1 VIFLDVRIDDIGDG
15 ISFSFEMDEEEQN
28 KDFGRI
34 SFGSSVVT
42 VRLDGLDSASIHP
55 DLLALSSILMCHPFV
70 GKELNYPNPV
80 SEKFNEA
87 VNGLISRYEFKPKS
101 GELVRPRSSG
111 SNFRMGLAFSGGVD
125 STAALSVLPEDSVP
139 VFMLRP
145 SRGKSLY
152 DPSAAL
158 ESCKLLEEVGYD
170 VRVVECDVEFI
181 REPVGFPTDL
191 SHAIPSILLADDMCI
206 DSLAFGTVMESAFG
220 IGHEK
225 FRDYW
230 KGSHWKFYSE
240 LLGAVSIDLCLPV
253 SGVSEVG
260 TAIIVNSTPLGEL
273 SQSCIRGKWK
283 KPCKRCWK
291 CCRKGLLSSAL
302 ELVDLKSEDLELMF
316 SSEDVR
322 NKLSSI
328 PISHENVIEYALQR
342 IDRDLHPNFPF
353 LRGRIE
359 RGTDLGFL
367 ECWFEPSSD
376 FIPEKYRKEICG
388 KIKNLLRT
396 MDEREEEKV
405 RKWDLLD
412 YYESEETESLAKL
425 VSDNW

>member
-1 VIFLDVRIDDIGDG
+1 MDVKIDDIEDG
-15 ISFSFEMDEEEQN
+15 ISFSFEIDEEEQDR
-28 KDFGRI
+28 DFGRI
-34 SFGSSVVT
+34 SFGDSVVT
-42 VRLDGLDSASIHP
+42 VRLEGLDSSSIHP
-55 DLLALSSILMCHPFV
+55 DLLALSTILMCHPFV
-70 GKELNYPNPV
+70 GRELNYPNPV
-80 SEKFNEA
+80 SEKFEEA
-87 VNGLISRYEFKPKS
+87 VNRMVSRYEFKPKS
-101 GELVRPRSSG
+101 GKSVQPRSAG
-111 SNFRMGLAFSGGVD
+111 SNYRMGLAFSGGVD

-158 ESCKLLEEVGYD
+158 ESCRLLGEVGYD
-170 VRVVECDVEFI
+170 ARVVECDVEFI

-191 SHAIPSILLADDMCI
+191 SHAIPSILLADEICI

-230 KGSHWKFYSE
+230 NGSHWRFYSE

-253 SGVSEVG
+253 SGISEVG

-302 ELVDLKSEDLELMF
+302 GLVNLDSEDLELMF

-322 NKLSSI
+322 NKLSSV
-328 PISHENVIEYALQR
+328 PISHENVIEYSLQR
-342 IDRDLHPNFPF
+342 IDGNLHPNFPF
-353 LRGRIE
+353 LRRRIE
-359 RGTDLGFL
+359 RESDLEFL

-376 FIPEKYRKEICG
+376 FIPEKYRKEICE

-396 MDEREEEKV
+396 MGEREEENV
-405 RKWDLLD
+405 RKWDLVD
-412 YYESEETESLAKL
+412 YYESEETETLAKL
-425 VSDNW
+425 VADNW

>member
-1 VIFLDVRIDDIGDG
+1 LDIRIDEIEGG
-15 ISFSFEMDEEEQN
+15 ISFSFEMDEEE
-28 KDFGRI
+28 KSADLGRI

-42 VRLDGLDSASIHP
+42 VHLGDLDSSSIHP

-80 SEKFNEA
+80 SEKFEEA
-87 VNGLISRYEFKPKS
+87 VNSMVSRYEFKPKS
-101 GELVRPRSSG
+101 GKRVQPRSAG
-111 SNFRMGLAFSGGVD
+111 VNFRMGLAFSGGVD

-158 ESCKLLEEVGYD
+158 ESCRLLKEVGYD
-170 VRVVECDVEFI
+170 VRIIECDVEFI

-191 SHAIPSILLADDMCI
+191 SHAIPSILLADEICI
-206 DSLAFGTVMESAFG
+206 DSLSFGTVMESAFG

-230 KGSHWKFYSE
+230 NGSHWKFYSK
-240 LLGAVSIDLCLPV
+240 LLGAVDIDLCLPV
-253 SGVSEVG
+253 CGISEVG
-260 TAIIVNSTPLGEL
+260 TAMIVNSTPIGEF

-291 CCRKGLLSSAL
+291 CCRKGLLGSAL
-302 ELVDLKSEDLELMF
+302 GLVNLDSKEAELMF
-316 SSEDVR
+316 SSADVR
-322 NKLSSI
+322 NKLSSV

-342 IDRDLHPNFPF
+342 IDGDLHSNFPF
-353 LRGRIE
+353 LRNRIE
-359 RGTDLGFL
+359 RGSNLGFL
-367 ECWFEPSSD
+367 ECWFEPSAD
-376 FIPEKYRKEICG
+376 FIPEKYRSEVCE

-396 MDEREEEKV
+396 MDEREERGVKSWNLV
-405 RKWDLLD
+405 DF
-412 YYESEETESLAKL
+412 YESDETRSLTRL
-425 VSDNW
+425 VSENW

>member
-1 VIFLDVRIDDIGDG
+1 MDVLIDDIEDG
-15 ISFSFEMDEEEQN
+15 VKFSFEMDEEE
-28 KDFGRI
+28 KKRDFGRV

-42 VRLDGLDSASIHP
+42 VRLDGLDSSTIHP

-80 SEKFNEA
+80 SERFEET
-87 VNGLISRYEFKPKS
+87 VNSMVSRYQFKPKS
-101 GELVRPRSSG
+101 GKSVEPRSTG
-111 SNFRMGLAFSGGVD
+111 SNYRMGLAFSGGVD
-125 STAALSVLPEDSVP
+125 STAALSLLPADSVP

-145 SRGKSLY
+145 SKGKSLY

-191 SHAIPSILLADDMCI
+191 SHAIPSILLADEICI

-230 KGSHWKFYSE
+230 NGSHWKFYST
-240 LLGAVSIDLCLPV
+240 LLGSVSIDLCLPV

-260 TAIIVNSTPLGEL
+260 TAIIVNSTPLGDL

-291 CCRKGLLSSAL
+291 CCRKGLLGSAL
-302 ELVDLKSEDLELMF
+302 GLVSLNSEDLELMF

-322 NKLSSI
+322 NKLSSV

-342 IDRDLHPNFPF
+342 IDEDLHPIFPF
-353 LRGRIE
+353 LRKRIE
-359 RGTDLGFL
+359 RGSDLEFL

-376 FIPEKYRKEICG
+376 FIPEKYRGDICE

-396 MDEREEEKV
+396 MDERDEGDV
-405 RKWDLLD
+405 RKWDLVD
-412 YYESEETESLAKL
+412 FYESAEVISLAKS

>member
-1 VIFLDVRIDDIGDG
+1 MDVLIDDIEDG
-15 ISFSFEMDEEEQN
+15 VKFSFEMDEEE
-28 KDFGRI
+28 KKRDFGRV

-42 VRLDGLDSASIHP
+42 VRLDGLDSSTIHP

-80 SEKFNEA
+80 SERFEET
-87 VNGLISRYEFKPKS
+87 VNSMVSRYQFKPKS
-101 GELVRPRSSG
+101 GKSVEPRSTG
-111 SNFRMGLAFSGGVD
+111 SNYRMGLAFSGGVD
-125 STAALSVLPEDSVP
+125 STAALSLLPADSVP

-145 SRGKSLY
+145 SKGKSLY

-191 SHAIPSILLADDMCI
+191 SHAIPSILLADEICI

-230 KGSHWKFYSE
+230 NGSHWKFYST
-240 LLGAVSIDLCLPV
+240 LLGSVSIDLCLPV
-253 SGVSEVG
+253 SGISEVG
-260 TAIIVNSTPLGEL
+260 TAIIVNSTPLGDL

-302 ELVDLKSEDLELMF
+302 GLVSLNSEDLELMF

-322 NKLSSI
+322 NKLSSV

-342 IDRDLHPNFPF
+342 IDEDLHPIFPF
-353 LRGRIE
+353 LRKRIE
-359 RGTDLGFL
+359 RGSDLEFL

-376 FIPEKYRKEICG
+376 FIPEKYRGDICG

-396 MDEREEEKV
+396 MDERDEEDV
-405 RKWDLLD
+405 RKWDLVD
-412 YYESEETESLAKL
+412 FYESAEVISLAKS

>member
-1 VIFLDVRIDDIGDG
+1 MSEGFEETVKRI
-15 ISFSFEMDEEEQN
+15 
-28 KDFGRI
+28 
-34 SFGSSVVT
+34 
-42 VRLDGLDSASIHP
+42 
-55 DLLALSSILMCHPFV
+55 
-70 GKELNYPNPV
+70 
-80 SEKFNEA
+80 
-87 VNGLISRYEFKPKS
+87 ISRYEFKPKS
-101 GELVRPRSSG
+101 GVKVQSRTTG
-111 SNFRMGLAFSGGVD
+111 ANYRMGVAYSGGVD

-158 ESCKLLEEVGYD
+158 ESCRLLKEVGYD

-191 SHAIPSILLADDMCI
+191 SHAIPSILLADEICI

-230 KGSHWKFYSE
+230 NGSHWKLYST
-240 LLGAVSIDLCLPV
+240 LLGAVAIDLCLPV

-260 TAIIVNSTPLGEL
+260 TAIIVNSNPLGEF
-273 SQSCIRGKWK
+273 SQSCIRGKWD

-291 CCRKGLLSSAL
+291 CCRKGLLGSAL
-302 ELVDLKSEDLELMF
+302 GLVSLNSEELGLML
-316 SSEDVR
+316 SSDDVR

-328 PISHENVIEYALQR
+328 PISHENVIEYSLQR
-342 IDRDLHPNFPF
+342 IEEGLHPNLPF
-353 LRGRIE
+353 LRKRIE
-359 RGTDLGFL
+359 RGSDLRFL

-376 FIPEKYRKEICG
+376 FIPKKYRRKVCE

-396 MDEREEEKV
+396 MDQREEELV
-405 RKWDLLD
+405 RNWDMVAF
-412 YYESEETESLAKL
+412 YESSETKDFAKM
-425 VSDNW
+425 VSENWSVSEPG